1 MKNIIDM
8 SADRGNFI
16 DQSQSLNLFLANAD
30 YGKLTSM
37 HFYAWKK
44 GLKTGMYYLRT
55 KAAVNAIQFT
65 IDKDKLAAMEAKAE
79 QAESN
84 QKQATSVAEFRA
96 RVEAA
101 RSAAESEDDGD
112 CLMCGS

>member
-1 MKNIIDM
+1 
-8 SADRGNFI
+8 
-16 DQSQSLNLFLANAD
+16 
-30 YGKLTSM
+30 M
-37 HFYAWKK
+37 HFYAWEK

-55 KAAVNAIQFT
+55 KAAVNAISSLL
-65 IDKDKLAAMEAKAE
+65 IKIKLAAMEAKAE

-96 RVEAA
+96 RIEAA
-101 RSAAESEDDGD
+101 RNAAESEDDGD